1 MANHKSAEKRARQ
14 TVVRTE
20 RNKVR
25 KSKTKSVIKKLRA
38 AIASGDKTTAVS
50 LLPEA
55 QSLLARLG
63 KKGVVP
69 KNNAS
74 RRTGRLAQ
82 QIAKLS

>member
-25 KSKTKSVIKKLRA
+25 KSKTKSVIKKIRA
-38 AIASGDKTTAVS
+38 AIDSGDKATALS

-63 KKGVVP
+63 KSGVV
-69 KNNAS
+69 KDNNAS
-74 RRTGRLAQ
+74 RRTGRLAK
-82 QIAKLS
+82 QIAKL